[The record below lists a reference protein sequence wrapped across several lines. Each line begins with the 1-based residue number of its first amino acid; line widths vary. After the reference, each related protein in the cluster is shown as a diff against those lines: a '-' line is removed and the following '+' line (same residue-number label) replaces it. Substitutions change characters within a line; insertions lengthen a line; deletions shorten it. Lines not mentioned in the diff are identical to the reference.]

1 MKNLNE
7 VLAEMGKVG
16 LNNDANLIAKIIKD
30 NQCFAGSNLNKIKDL
45 VIHRGGIS
53 NVVYRAEE
61 VDQEEYDYAKKV
73 IERSKKD
80 VEKMKK
86 ELNTMYVGRDKED
99 TKKSINGLEINIKN
113 WEEKIEPWMLSI
125 LESKKVTSSVGDN
138 RHVVFIEGKKYCYPD
153 RYNCHKYM
161 HEFYDSF
168 GKPTLSIIKNEDWDD
183 FVKFMGEKHPNI
195 LFTLESTVK
204 SSSKDPTKEEMVKFL
219 NDKYKG
225 HIDYTDE
232 EIQFPIEAAI
242 YWYAYNYH
250 SGQNSNLYS
259 ALSTSKYQHSR
270 MLKNIDD
277 IDDDVTQEMYSY
289 LQTHYGD

>member
-1 MKNLNE
+1 MKQMDA
-7 VLAEMGKVG
+7 VLAEMRKIG
-16 LNNDANLIAKIIKD
+16 LNDDANSIVKIIKG
-30 NQCFAGSNLNKIKDL
+30 NQCFAESNLNKIQDL
-45 VIHRGGIS
+45 LIPRGGTGYVI
-53 NVVYRAEE
+53 YHAEE
-61 VDQEEYDYAKKV
+61 VDKEDYDNTKKLV
-73 IERSKKD
+73 ERSKKE

-86 ELNTMYVGRDKED
+86 ELNTMYVGKDKED
-99 TKKSINGLEINIKN
+99 TKKVINSLEKYIKN

-138 RHVVFIEGKKYCYPD
+138 RHMVFIEGKKYCKPD
-153 RYNCHKYM
+153 RYNCGKYM
-161 HEFYDSF
+161 QEFNESF
-168 GKPTLSIIKNEDWDD
+168 GKPTLSLIKNEDWDD
-183 FVKFMGEKHPNI
+183 FVKFMSEKHPNI
-195 LFTLESTVK
+195 LLTLESTVK

-259 ALSTSKYQHSR
+259 ALSTSKYQPSR